1 MESGLLL
8 ALLGYR
14 LGRHCFGCLP
24 KEREHGQPM
33 LEIPLARR
41 DDTARAGDS
50 GHLAYR
56 ELRIGE
62 LLQDKQGKCSQT
74 NGREMEAPRRCQ
86 FENCA
91 RRFGTAWR
99 ANATYSGAG
108 SRAVTLV
115 VGPKETTARVRLPVP
130 QPTSRMCCPSR
141 RSAKQERGKS
151 GTPPA
156 HELIVS
162 GWLCVAHQRSCTTWA
177 PIELFG
183 TS

>member
-1 MESGLLL
+1 MGSPCSKSHWH
-8 ALLGYR
+8 AAT
-14 LGRHCFGCLP
+14 
-24 KEREHGQPM
+24 
-33 LEIPLARR
+33 IPPARV
-41 DDTARAGDS
+41 DS

-130 QPTSRMCCPSR
+130 QPTSR
-141 RSAKQERGKS
+141 
-151 GTPPA
+151 
-156 HELIVS
+156 S